1 MKLNADLNQRAVV
14 YSEKLPWIDSPMPGV
29 QRRMLERDGEEVA
42 RATTIVRYAPGS
54 YFSAHT
60 HGGGEEY
67 FVLEG
72 VFSDENGDFGPG
84 TYVRNPVGSSHT
96 PHSKDGA
103 TILVKL
109 RQMDPDD
116 QTQVTIDTTQAEWFP
131 GLVDGLQVLPLHA
144 YGTEQVALV
153 KWAPGTHFQQHRHWG
168 GEEIFVI
175 EGTFADEYG
184 VYPKGTWLRNPS
196 GSIHTPFSEEGCV
209 IYVKT
214 GHLSGT
220 HESKRTGDSTNA
232 YSNVMAR

>member
-14 YSEKLPWIDSPMPGV
+14 FSETLPWVDSPMPGV

-42 RATTIVRYAPGS
+42 RATTVVRYAPDS

-67 FVLEG
+67 IVLEG

-84 TYVRNPVGSSHT
+84 TYVRNPVGSSHA
-96 PHSKDGA
+96 PYSKEGA

-109 RQMDPDD
+109 RQMAPND

-131 GLVDGLQVLPLHA
+131 GLVPGLQVLPLHT

-168 GEEIFVI
+168 GEEIFVL

-184 VYPKGTWLRNPS
+184 VYPQGTWLRNPPN
-196 GSIHTPFSEEGCV
+196 SIHTPFSEEGCV

-214 GHLSGT
+214 GHLAD
-220 HESKRTGDSTNA
+220 EQTGAHHPIDA
-232 YSNVMAR
+232 YSNVETH